1 MKIGASFLFWKKK
14 WQVLT
19 LNIVHFPNFEM
30 SATPH
35 ARALITGNTVFEN
48 KSDKTLKVKRE
59 INQVK
64 SEIKK
69 SFMKM

>member
-1 MKIGASFLFWKKK
+1 MKILLMFRFFQYILFIDSENLCFILILEEK

-35 ARALITGNTVFEN
+35 ARVLIRGNTVFEN
-48 KSDKTLKVKRE
+48 KSDKT
-59 INQVK
+59 I
-64 SEIKK
+64 
-69 SFMKM
+69 